1 MNVHILKCGNE
12 EYRKLEVQ
20 LKNIQNVFKKRG
32 AEFQK
37 TVSSI
42 ENLGSSDYEIRQA
55 LLYRDNYLKMFE
67 QFKNSEY
74 YEAIVK
80 KIKSYENP
88 ITFYNKISS
97 LTYGEYIRD
106 IKFMYDSKQAEL
118 ILGSMAEELGIEIE
132 DIDLLEEG
140 E

>member
-1 MNVHILKCGNE
+1 MKDLILKCGNE

-20 LKNIQNVFKKRG
+20 LKSIQNVFKKRG
-32 AEFQK
+32 AEFKK
-37 TVSSI
+37 TVSTI
-42 ENLGSSDYEIRQA
+42 ENIGSSDYEIRQA
-55 LLYRDNYLKMFE
+55 LLYRENYLKMFE

-88 ITFYNKISS
+88 LTFFNKIKS
-97 LTYGEYIRD
+97 LSYGEYLAD
-106 IKFMYDSKQAEL
+106 IKYMYDSKQAEL
-118 ILGSMAEELGIEIE
+118 ILGQMAEELGIKTE
-132 DIDLLEEG
+132 DIDIEEG

>member
-1 MNVHILKCGNE
+1 MKDHILKCGNE
-12 EYRKLEVQ
+12 EYRKLEAQ
-20 LKNIQNVFKKRG
+20 LKSIQNVYKKRG
-32 AEFQK
+32 TEFK
-37 TVSSI
+37 KVVASI
-42 ENLGSSDYEIRQA
+42 ENLGSSDYEVRQA

-67 QFKNSEY
+67 QFKNSDY

-80 KIKSYENP
+80 KIKSYKNP
-88 ITFYNKISS
+88 ISFYNKISS

-118 ILGSMAEELGIEIE
+118 ILRQMAEELGIETE
-132 DIDLLEEG
+132 DIDIEEG

>member
-1 MNVHILKCGNE
+1 MKDHILKCGNE
-12 EYRKLEVQ
+12 EYRKLEAQ
-20 LKNIQNVFKKRG
+20 LKSIQNVYKKRG
-32 AEFQK
+32 TEFQK
-37 TVSSI
+37 TVATI
-42 ENLGSSDYEIRQA
+42 ENLGSSDYEVRQA

-74 YEAIVK
+74 YDVIVK

-97 LTYGEYIRD
+97 LSYGEYIRD

-118 ILGSMAEELGIEIE
+118 ILGQVASELGIETE
-132 DIDLLEEG
+132 DIDIEEG

>member
-1 MNVHILKCGNE
+1 M
-12 EYRKLEVQ
+12 
-20 LKNIQNVFKKRG
+20 FKKRG
-32 AEFQK
+32 KEFQK
-37 TVSSI
+37 AVSTI

-55 LLYRDNYLKMFE
+55 ILYRENYLKMFE
-67 QFKNSEY
+67 QFKNSDY

-97 LTYGEYIRD
+97 LSYGEYLKD

-118 ILGSMAEELGIEIE
+118 ILGKMAEELGIETE
-132 DIDLLEEG
+132 DIEIEEG

>member
-1 MNVHILKCGNE
+1 MKSHILKCGNE
-12 EYRKLEVQ
+12 EYRKLEAQ
-20 LKNIQNVFKKRG
+20 LKSIQNVYKKRG
-32 AEFQK
+32 TEFK
-37 TVSSI
+37 KVVASI

-67 QFKNSEY
+67 QFKNSDY
-74 YEAIVK
+74 YDAIVK

-118 ILGSMAEELGIEIE
+118 ILGQMAEELGIEAE
-132 DIDLLEEG
+132 DIDIEEG

>member
-1 MNVHILKCGNE
+1 MKSHISKCGNE
-12 EYRKLEVQ
+12 EYRKLEAQ
-20 LKNIQNVFKKRG
+20 LKSIQDVYKKRG
-32 AEFQK
+32 TEFQK
-37 TVSSI
+37 TVAQI
-42 ENLGSSDYEIRQA
+42 ENLGSSDYEVRQA

-67 QFKNSEY
+67 QFKNSDY

-97 LTYGEYIRD
+97 LSYGEYVRD

-118 ILGSMAEELGIEIE
+118 ILEAMAEELGIETE
-132 DIDLLEEG
+132 DIDIEEG

>member
-1 MNVHILKCGNE
+1 MKSHILKCGNE
-12 EYRKLEVQ
+12 EYRKLEAQ
-20 LKNIQNVFKKRG
+20 LKSIQNVYKKRG
-32 AEFQK
+32 TEFK
-37 TVSSI
+37 KVVASI
-42 ENLGSSDYEIRQA
+42 ENLGSSDYEVRQA

-74 YEAIVK
+74 YKAIVK

-97 LTYGEYIRD
+97 LTFGEYIRD

-118 ILGSMAEELGIEIE
+118 ILGQMAEELGIETE
-132 DIDLLEEG
+132 DIDIEEG